1 MKIAYDFHIHTA
13 ASPCGDEYMSPNN
26 IINMAKLNGLQAI
39 AITDHNTCAN
49 CEVIMKLGKENNL
62 LVIPGMEI
70 ECLEEFH
77 CIALFP
83 DINTAKQIEQY
94 VQAHMPNMKNRIDI
108 FGHQSIMNEED
119 EVVGEIERLLLTAS
133 GISAEAL
140 FEQVRNVGGV
150 IYPAHIDRNSYSII
164 SNLGFIPDELKIG
177 TIEISKSASLQMY
190 KTKYENI
197 TIIQSSDAHYLQD
210 ISEEGNV
217 IEAQSVC
224 VADIFK
230 SIDDYYKRHI

>member
-13 ASPCGDEYMSPNN
+13 ASPCGDDYMSPNN

-49 CEVIMKLGKENNL
+49 CEVIMKLGEQNNL

-70 ECLEEFH
+70 ECMEEFH

-83 DINTAKQIEQY
+83 DIKAAKDIEEY
-94 VQAHMPNMKNRIDI
+94 VEAHMPKIKNRVDI
-108 FGHQSIMNEED
+108 FGNQFIMNEND

-133 GISAEAL
+133 SISAEDL
-140 FEQVRNVGGV
+140 FNKVRGAGG
-150 IYPAHIDRNSYSII
+150 IIFPAHIDRKSYSIV
-164 SNLGFIPDELKIG
+164 SNLGFIPDELDLHV
-177 TIEISKSASLQMY
+177 IEISKSAQIDEYRQKY
-190 KTKYENI
+190 KNT

-210 ISEEGNV
+210 ILEDKSL
-217 IEAQSVC
+217 IEVSSIC
-224 VADIFK
+224 IADVFK
-230 SIDDYYKRHI
+230 SICFNQE